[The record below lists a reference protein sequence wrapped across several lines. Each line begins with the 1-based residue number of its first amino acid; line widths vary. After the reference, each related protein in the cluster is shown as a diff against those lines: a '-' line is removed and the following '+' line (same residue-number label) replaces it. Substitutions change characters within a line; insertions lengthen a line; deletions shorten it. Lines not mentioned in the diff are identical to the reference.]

1 MTLFIKKRIKFYK
14 LIFSQ
19 QIILLMNVERINE
32 LKRFVEEFNGQLE
45 DSYKRYDNVKQI
57 NITPKIIKQANN
69 IN

>member
-1 MTLFIKKRIKFYK
+1 
-14 LIFSQ
+14 
-19 QIILLMNVERINE
+19 MNVERINE